1 MYIYICVYNIYI
13 LYIYVRMPRGLSV
26 IYLSYH
32 TGTFSCHII
41 IQIQGYFQKAF
52 PQVAVKNQCQ
62 GTPGFKT
69 LSATTTAPGCSRFSD
84 LDEWSWGY
92 I

>member
-1 MYIYICVYNIYI
+1 MYNIYI
-13 LYIYVRMPRGLSV
+13 YIIYVRMPRGLSV